1 MKLMINGS
9 EYEVANDPPRSLLW
23 VLHDE
28 LGLIGTKYGCGVGI
42 CGICTVHIDGEAV
55 RSCVTPISNVA
66 GEIRTIEGLATVA
79 DDGSR
84 VLHPVQQA
92 FLEDQVPQCGWCM
105 SGQMMAAAAFLAENP
120 TPNEAEIMD
129 AMNRI
134 YCRCGCY
141 HRIKGAVAKAAEL
154 LAEEEGTTV

>member
-1 MKLMINGS
+1 MKLMINGT
-9 EYEVANDPPRSLLW
+9 EYEVADDPPRSLLW

-42 CGICTVHIDGEAV
+42 CGICTVHVDGEAV
-55 RSCVTPISNVA
+55 GSCVTPITNVE
-66 GEIRTIEGLATVA
+66 GEIRTIEGLATIA
-79 DDGSR
+79 DDGTR

-105 SGQMMAAAAFLAENP
+105 SGQMMAAAAFLAQNP
-120 TPNEAEIMD
+120 TPSEAEIVN
-129 AMNRI
+129 AMNRV

-141 HRIKGAVAKAAEL
+141 QRIKGAVAKAAEQM
-154 LAEEEGTTV
+154 AVGEGTAV

>member
-1 MKLMINGS
+1 MKLRINGT
-9 EYEVANDPPRSLLW
+9 EYDVAEEPPRTLLW

-42 CGICTVHIDGEAV
+42 CGICTVQIDGEAV
-55 RSCVTPISNVA
+55 RSCVTPLSKVE

-79 DDGSR
+79 DDGTR

-105 SGQMMAAAAFLAENP
+105 SGQMMAAAAFLEQNP
-120 TPNEAEIMD
+120 TPSEEEIID
-129 AMNRI
+129 AMNRV

-141 HRIKGAVAKAAEL
+141 HRIKGAVAKAAEQM
-154 LAEEEGTTV
+154 AVGEGTAV

>member
-1 MKLMINGS
+1 MKLMINGK
-9 EYEVANDPPRSLLW
+9 EYEVAADPPRPLLW

-42 CGICTVHIDGEAV
+42 CGICTVHIDDRAV
-55 RSCVTPISNVA
+55 RSCVTPLSTVA
-66 GEIRTIEGLATVA
+66 GEIRTIEGLATIA
-79 DDGSR
+79 KDGTR

-105 SGQMMAAAAFLAENP
+105 SGQMMAAAAFLEQNP
-120 TPNEAEIMD
+120 TPSEEEIVA
-129 AMNRI
+129 AMNRV

-141 HRIKGAVAKAAEL
+141 HRIKGAMAKAAEQL
-154 LAEEEGTTV
+154 QAGEETAV